1 MIKTISIREYD
12 KLHIRPDRDLE
23 RNIIS
28 ASDAAYLQSVVVD
41 NSPVF
46 SFGNRCLIAQQYVG
60 VIELPDFSIEILPKI
75 YGEVDS
81 EKLRDVLIRML
92 LVAHQT
98 SSIRQFKASVASK
111 KNSLSEIVIQ
121 SFLRELQ
128 LYVDSG
134 LQHEY
139 SKISRNINKVK
150 GQILFSQQ
158 LKRNVLAPTRF
169 YCRYSKYV
177 ADNEINRFFKTCLE
191 EMAIITR
198 DSQNQRMIEEL
209 LPFFEGVIAVDS
221 EIALNYRITFN
232 SINIRAKDA
241 YTYGRMFLEHVH
253 STLNS
258 GTTKVYTMLFNMD
271 QLYELF
277 VYRVASIVYG
287 NKITYQKMGSYMV
300 ERVSDGKRFIR
311 LRPDLTLK
319 ITNDEQWIIDTKWKL
334 PGRFAKESDVYQMN
348 AYSAGIRNVSKVI
361 LLYPRVSKSDHL
373 VGYYQL
379 LSSVGDPR
387 PLEIKLIDL
396 MECLSWTDFLKSF
409 KATISGE

>member
-1 MIKTISIREYD
+1 M
-12 KLHIRPDRDLE
+12 

-28 ASDAAYLQSVVVD
+28 ESDAAYLQSVVID

-46 SFGNRCLIAQQYVG
+46 AFGNRCLIAQQYVG

-81 EKLRDVLIRML
+81 EELRDVLIRML

-98 SSIRQFKASVASK
+98 SSIRQFKASVSTK

-134 LQHEY
+134 LQYEY
-139 SKISRNINKVK
+139 SKISRNIDKVK
-150 GQILFSQQ
+150 GQIIFSQQ

-169 YCRYSKYV
+169 FCRYSKYIV
-177 ADNEINRFFKTCLE
+177 DNELNRFFRTCLE
-191 EMAIITR
+191 EMAVITR
-198 DSQNQRMIEEL
+198 DSHNQRMLEEI
-209 LPFFEGVIAVDS
+209 LPFFDGVGSVEP
-221 EIALNYRITFN
+221 EIALNYRIVFN

-241 YTYGRMFLEHVH
+241 YTYGRMFLEHIH
-253 STLNS
+253 ATLNS
-258 GTTKVYTMLFNMD
+258 GTTKVYTMLFNME

-277 VYRVASIVYG
+277 VYRVAAIVFG

-300 ERVSDGKRFIR
+300 ERVSDGKRFVR

-319 ITNDEQWIIDTKWKL
+319 LSSDEQWIIDTKWKL
-334 PGRFAKESDVYQMN
+334 PGRFAKESDIYQMN
-348 AYSAGIRNVSKVI
+348 AYSAGIKNVSKVI
-361 LLYPRVSKSDHL
+361 LIYPRVSKTDHL

-379 LSSVGDPR
+379 LSSVGDSR
-387 PLEIKLIDL
+387 PLEIKMIDL
-396 MECLSWTDFLKSF
+396 MGCLSWSDFLKSF
-409 KATISGE
+409 KETICEEQ